1 MSAHRPEHLAQ
12 AAAWVLGSLDAAER
26 REFEA
31 HLEEGCDVCRAEI
44 ARLNDGAT
52 LLAASATPA
61 RPSPAVRARVM
72 TEVRRDAAARTARP
86 AAAAPSPRPAPG
98 SVKVFEF
105 PRAPR
110 PWPVLAWAA
119 AAVLLAVFSI
129 LSARQVQQL
138 KGEAAGLHDQ
148 IAKAEERLAAERH
161 WVEVLSAPDA
171 RVAEL
176 TATPDAAGAL
186 RARATFDPKTHG
198 AVIVF
203 QGLKAPTDRDFE
215 LWALRGNQAAS
226 LGLIHPDADGNATMR
241 IEVEGDVTE
250 LVAFAVSL
258 EQKGGSP
265 TPTAPTG
272 PVVMIGKLSG

>member
-1 MSAHRPEHLAQ
+1 VSAHRPEHLSQ
-12 AAAWVLGSLDAAER
+12 AAAWVVGSLDPDER

-31 HLEEGCDVCRAEI
+31 HLAGGCAECEAEI
-44 ARLNDGAT
+44 ARLNESAT
-52 LLAASATPA
+52 LLAASAPPA

-72 TEVRRDAAARTARP
+72 AEVRRDAAARAAGRS
-86 AAAAPSPRPAPG
+86 AAAAPPATPG
-98 SVKVFEF
+98 SVRVIEF
-105 PRAPR
+105 PRPRR
-110 PWPVLAWAA
+110 PWAVLAWAA

-129 LSARQVQQL
+129 LSAREVDRL
-138 KGEAAGLHDQ
+138 KGEAAGLRDQ
-148 IAKAEERLAAERH
+148 IAKSEKELADERH

-171 RVAEL
+171 RTAEL

-186 RARATFDPKTHG
+186 RARATFDPRTHG

-203 QGLKAPTDRDFE
+203 QGLKTPSDRDFE

-226 LGLIHPDADGNATMR
+226 LGLIHADANGNAVVR
-241 IEVEGDVTE
+241 IEVEGEVND

-272 PVVMIGKLSG
+272 PVVMVGKLSG